1 MHAISVES
9 TEAGSFSVVV
19 KELKILVETGNQY
32 RELLATWIG
41 HWQEGNIVRVS
52 IVEYSSGLAV
62 SYPHTKDRIPR

>member
-32 RELLATWIG
+32 RELLAT
-41 HWQEGNIVRVS
+41 
-52 IVEYSSGLAV
+52 
-62 SYPHTKDRIPR
+62 